1 MKTATLPPLRVD
13 PELRDAAQ
21 SVLTRG
27 ESLSSFV
34 TQSIRDTIQQRRAQA
49 EFLARG
55 LASRDEA
62 KRTRKYYS
70 AASVL
75 ADLDRRLQKAEA
87 KSKPAQ

>member
-34 TQSIRDTIQQRRAQA
+34 TQSIRDTIHQRRAQA

>member
-1 MKTATLPPLRVD
+1 MKTAILPPLRVD

-49 EFLARG
+49 EYLARG

-87 KSKPAQ
+87 KSKSAQ